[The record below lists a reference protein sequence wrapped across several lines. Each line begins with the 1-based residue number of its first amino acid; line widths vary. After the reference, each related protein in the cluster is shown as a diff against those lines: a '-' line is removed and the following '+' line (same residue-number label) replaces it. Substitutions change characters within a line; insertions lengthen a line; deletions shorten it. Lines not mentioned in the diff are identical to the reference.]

1 MTAIKIPSMD
11 LEKSS
16 NDRRRR
22 RPIDVLPRVI
32 FSLSFFSF
40 LPLLL
45 LLLFFFQANWFNN
58 EEAEVDDLSTRKTS
72 LELVTG
78 SLRTT

>member
-22 RPIDVLPRVI
+22 RRPIDVLPRVI
-32 FSLSFFSF
+32 FSLSFSFF
-40 LPLLL
+40 LP
-45 LLLFFFQANWFNN
+45 LLFFFQANWFNN